1 MTSPSLNKIDILFNR
16 AMAGQGTP
24 LPVSRILTYFDKVKG
39 ADDKSAPLVCSYRPK
54 KSLFIK
60 PIYNQV
66 HYLKNL
72 FGFVFIQF
80 LYDIKKL
87 FMCIAKVV

>member
-1 MTSPSLNKIDILFNR
+1 MTSLSLNKIDILFNR

-39 ADDKSAPLVCSYRPK
+39 ADDKSAPLECSYNPK
-54 KSLFIK
+54 KSLFAK
-60 PIYNQV
+60 PFHNQV
-66 HYLKNL
+66 YYLEYL
-72 FGFVFIQF
+72 FSIFLAQI

-87 FMCIAKVV
+87 FLCAAKFV